1 MQGKILSEE
10 DRRLAEEHREMLED
24 LKVVMSSSH
33 GQRFIKYLF
42 KNFCVGE
49 MPPAGLDGDD
59 LREQLGFFRAGH
71 SIFEIASEANPTVA
85 GSLLA
90 QKEKERYAAL
100 YLFEAE

>member
-1 MQGKILSEE
+1 
-10 DRRLAEEHREMLED
+10 
-24 LKVVMSSSH
+24 
-33 GQRFIKYLF
+33 
-42 KNFCVGE
+42 